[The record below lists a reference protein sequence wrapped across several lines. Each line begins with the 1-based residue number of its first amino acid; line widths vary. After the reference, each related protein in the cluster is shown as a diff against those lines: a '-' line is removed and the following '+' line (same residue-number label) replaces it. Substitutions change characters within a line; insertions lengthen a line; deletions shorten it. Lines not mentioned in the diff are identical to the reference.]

1 MDAAFIGGGNVSTTE
16 FDYLDGVTS
25 GIQTQLDGKQLPLS
39 ATNKLDAA
47 FIGGGDVSTTEF
59 DYLNGVTSAIQT
71 QLDSKGPA
79 IKPAFQGVDLATNDV
94 LLKFTEPVKD
104 VATYDKADF
113 SVKVKDVDRT
123 IDSVSVVSG
132 DVKLTMNDGS
142 QTEGVITD
150 IDTSFTF

>member
-1 MDAAFIGGGNVSTTE
+1 MSANNKLDAAFIGGGNVSTTE

-25 GIQTQLDGKQLPLS
+25 NIQTQLDGKQLPLS

-94 LLKFTEPVKD
+94 LLKFTEPI
-104 VATYDKADF
+104 A
-113 SVKVKDVDRT
+113 
-123 IDSVSVVSG
+123 I
-132 DVKLTMNDGS
+132 
-142 QTEGVITD
+142 
-150 IDTSFTF
+150 